1 MQQTV
6 YIADVLCVHYEN
18 SKVDMTDQKKNH
30 LEEEYESSSFFCRTL
45 GVITES
51 MYVCYSNS
59 LVCVVSL

>member
-6 YIADVLCVHYEN
+6 YIADVLCVHYGN

-30 LEEEYESSSFFCRTL
+30 LEEECELSFFYRTL

-51 MYVCYSNS
+51 LYVCYSNS